1 VDVVHDVGGVIVS
14 FLDVLLDIGNG
25 IWNVDRFEDA
35 DKIGMIVSL
44 SLAVMVKV
52 LGGQRR
58 IRGQEEVGT
67 AVSKN
72 RPVVAV
78 TVWPDRRYAGT
89 DTINEPPAETD

>member
-1 VDVVHDVGGVIVS
+1 VDVVDDVGGVIVS

-35 DKIGMIVSL
+35 DKIGMLVSL
-44 SLAVMVKV
+44 SLAVMVMV

-72 RPVVAV
+72 RPVVAIA
-78 TVWPDRRYAGT
+78 VWPEGRYAGT
-89 DTINEPPAETD
+89 NAIDEPPAETD